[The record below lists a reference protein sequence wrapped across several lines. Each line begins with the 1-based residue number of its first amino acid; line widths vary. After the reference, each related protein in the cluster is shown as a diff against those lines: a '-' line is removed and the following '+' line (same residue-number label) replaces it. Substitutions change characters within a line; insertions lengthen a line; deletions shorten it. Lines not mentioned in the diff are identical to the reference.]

1 MNKFL
6 NRKARLVATRATAA
20 FTGMT
25 TILSLSGLLYF
36 APVAS
41 AVMPSDFG
49 LKEGDVVSAAGSDD
63 PDVYIVNEM
72 GYKRLFLNP
81 VIFGFY
87 GHLGGF
93 AAVKNVSSAT
103 RDAFGTSGL
112 FRNCETNDEKVYGV
126 ETTGEDVGMLHWVN
140 TSGSQ
145 AVADDANFFKKVFCI
160 NSNEFN
166 WYSKG
171 SDYTSVNSVPNY
183 SRTPGETPAPVAGAV
198 SVSVAP
204 GNPGAA
210 TITKNA
216 QGVEYLRVRL
226 TGSGTIN
233 EMTVKRLGA
242 GDTGDF
248 DNLYWYE
255 GAKRLTS
262 GKALSS
268 STGEVTFANLS
279 IAVSGTKDLSLVA
292 DTSGTG
298 GNVDYFQLNSVK
310 LASGTIS
317 GLPVSGNLFT
327 ISGTN
332 GGTIT
337 MDKVGSLPN
346 PTVGQKGAQLSEFKI
361 TANTEA
367 ASIKRVT
374 MLQGGTVKPADITNI
389 KVKAGTTEWSGTID
403 SAGYMVFDMGSGF
416 TVAKGGDQ
424 VFKVYGDLAGK
435 KDEDLNLYFE
445 NATDILAVGDQYGF
459 GMAATITSMDTA
471 AEAFD
476 VTLQGGVL
484 TIAFNGPTASNI
496 GTDTAD
502 SVLLRFS
509 MTAASNIEVRKTEFT
524 LCHDPGADTSF
535 ANSADTTNGWADLDD
550 FKVVNETTGVTILGP
565 QDGSAFTVSDAGTCE
580 DSVNGAQKSFN
591 DTFDLFAGQTAS
603 FKVTADIKT
612 ANTRSGTALASGDA
626 VQIYLDNYTDDTPDV
641 TIMKYSGTNTA
652 VADADIVPQSDMA
665 GPSMTISSSALTLGR
680 STTVTSQTVVRGS
693 KDIKTV
699 SLNFVAGAA
708 SELKVTDIVLTGYA
722 RDATSGAFTAGA
734 ENASGISVANL
745 VTQVKLYDGDTL
757 LSATPASNQLSN
769 TTGTVT
775 FNNLS
780 WVIPAGAT
788 KTLVVRADLS
798 SNPTS
803 GSSNDFF
810 SFDIAATGDVT
821 ALDSASKTVNAGSAS
836 IAPNGTTTATT
847 IVTVANSGSVTTA
860 IHSSTPSKHAVY
872 WGQTGDTA
880 GMWRISATNEGQLIE
895 NLRFGE
901 DDNGQVADLTANVKT
916 AYLTYKNK
924 AGTELI
930 ATGTFDSNASL
941 SFGFTGDSRPYV
953 PKDSSLDLTLK
964 LDYKT
969 KTEGA
974 TSTAANDAVSPVF
987 DIALMTAVDTNATF
1001 KAIGEGSGVVINGG
1015 DTNLT
1020 TNRDQDNNTK
1030 LYVYRVFP
1038 EFALV
1043 APATTVLNSIDP
1055 VLRFTITAKG
1065 LADSKLLFDNVS
1077 NASGS
1082 IKFEVIASGVGANDV
1097 AVTMRDVADSSTVD
1111 TETITN
1117 ATVKAINASLTLNF
1131 SSKDI
1136 EINGGS
1142 SKTFTVTLD
1151 SVTNFSTPI
1160 NTSAG
1165 VGADFFQ
1172 LVLQDYEAALIQW
1185 VDNSDTTANAFDVPS
1200 VTGVFRLLPMN
1211 GYQFKAN

>member
-6 NRKARLVATRATAA
+6 NKKVRMVVNRATAA

-41 AVMPSDFG
+41 AVMPSDYG

-93 AAVKNVSSAT
+93 AAVKNISSAT

-126 ETTGEDVGMLHWVN
+126 ETTGEDTGMLHWVN

-145 AVADDANFFKKVFCI
+145 AVADDANFFKKVFCV

-166 WYSKG
+166 WYSQG
-171 SDYTSVNSVPNY
+171 TAYTSVSQVPSY
-183 SRTPGETPAPVAGAV
+183 SRTPGATPVPVAGAI

-262 GKALSS
+262 GKSLSS

-317 GLPVSGNLFT
+317 GLPVSGSLFT

-346 PTVGQKGAQLSEFKI
+346 PTVGQKNAQISEFKI

-374 MLQGGTVKPADITNI
+374 MLQGGTVKPADVSML
-389 KVKAGTTEWSGTID
+389 KLKAGSTEWSGTID
-403 SAGYMVFDMGSGF
+403 SAGYVVFDMGAGF
-416 TVAKGGDQ
+416 TIAKGGDQ

-435 KDEDLNLYFE
+435 KDEDINLYFE

-484 TIAFNGPTASNI
+484 TISFNGPTASNI

-502 SVLLRFS
+502 TVLLRFS
-509 MTAASNIEVRKTEFT
+509 MAAASNIEIRKTEFT
-524 LCHDPGADTSF
+524 LCHDPDGNTSF
-535 ANSADTTNGWADLDD
+535 ANAADTTNGWADLDD
-550 FKVVNETTGVTILGP
+550 FKVVNEGTGVTILGP

-580 DSVNGAQKSFN
+580 DAATGAQKSFN
-591 DTFDLFAGQTAS
+591 DTFDLFAGKTAS

-612 ANTRSGTALASGDA
+612 ANSRSGIALAATDA
-626 VQIYLDNYTDDTPDV
+626 IQVYLDNYTDDTPDV
-641 TIMKYSGTNTA
+641 TIMKYAGTNTA
-652 VADADIVPQSDMA
+652 VADADIVPQSDMS
-665 GPSMTISSSALTLGR
+665 GPAMTINSSSLTLGR
-680 STTVTSQTVVRGS
+680 STSVISQTVVRGS
-693 KDIKTV
+693 KDVKSV
-699 SLNFVAGAA
+699 SLNFTAGAA
-708 SELKVTDIVLTGYA
+708 SDMKVTDIVLSGYA
-722 RDATSGAFTAGA
+722 RDATSGAYTLGS

-745 VTQVKLYDGDTL
+745 VSQVKLYDGDAL
-757 LSATPASNQLSN
+757 LAATPASNQLSN

-780 WVIPAGAT
+780 WSIPAGAT
-788 KTLVVRADLS
+788 KTLVVRTDLS
-798 SNPTS
+798 TNPTS
-803 GSSNDFF
+803 GSTNDFF
-810 SFDIAATGDVT
+810 AFDIAATGDVT
-821 ALDSASKTVNAGSAS
+821 ALDSASKTVNAAS
-836 IAPNGTTTATT
+836 SGIAPNGTTSPSTA
-847 IVTVANSGSVTTA
+847 VTVANSGSITTA
-860 IHSSTPSKHAVY
+860 VHPSTPAKHAVY

-880 GMWRISATNEGQLIE
+880 GIWRISATNEAQLIE
-895 NLRFGE
+895 NLLFSE
-901 DDNGQVADLTANVKT
+901 DDSGQQSDLTNNAKT
-916 AYLTYKNK
+916 AFLTYKNQ
-924 AGTELI
+924 AGETLT
-930 ATGTFDSNASL
+930 ATSTFSGAGSA
-941 SFGFTGDSRPYV
+941 SFGFTGASRPYV
-953 PKDSSLDLTLK
+953 PKDGSLDLTIK

-969 KTEGA
+969 KAEGA
-974 TSTAANDAVSPVF
+974 TSTAANDNTSPVF
-987 DIALMTAVDTNATF
+987 DLALMTAVDTNATF

-1015 DTNLT
+1015 DSGLT
-1020 TNRDQDNNTK
+1020 TNRDQNGNTVI
-1030 LYVYRVFP
+1030 YVYRVFP

-1043 APATTVLNSIDP
+1043 APTATNLNTVDP
-1055 VLRFTITAKG
+1055 ILRFTITAKG
-1065 LADSKLLFDNVS
+1065 LTDSKLLFDNVN

-1082 IKFEVIASGVGANDV
+1082 IKFEVIASGVGSNNVD
-1097 AVTMRDVADSSTVD
+1097 VTMRDAADSSVVD

-1117 ATVKAINASLTLNF
+1117 ATVKSINASLTLNF
-1131 SSKDI
+1131 SSKDV
-1136 EINGGS
+1136 EINGGG

-1151 SVTNFSTPI
+1151 STTNFSTPI

-1172 LVLQDYEAALIQW
+1172 LVLQDNEAGLINW
-1185 VDNSDTTANAFDVPS
+1185 VDNSDNTTSSFDVPS
-1200 VTGVFRLLPMN
+1200 ITGSLRLLPMN